1 MRSVRIFSSEQL
13 CAESTASLTGTAAR
27 HIAQVL
33 RMNAGDHLSLFDNSG
48 AEYPATIVA
57 STKSR
62 VDVAVGLALTPPVE
76 SPVHITL
83 WHGLCRGGRMDTVVQ
98 KATELG
104 VTAIQPVVTEHGVVR
119 LDHDRGNK
127 KAEHWRNIA
136 ISACEQSGRVRVPV
150 IFRPQRL
157 SECMHKLP
165 DNSAEQ
171 ARLMFDPAG
180 SPGLPKPA
188 QGAQSLIALTGPEG
202 GFSPA
207 EKDMAINAGFAL
219 VALGPRILRTET
231 APLVA
236 LSLIQSTIGD
246 L

>member
-13 CAESTASLTGTAAR
+13 CAESAASLTGTAAK

-33 RMNAGDHLSLFDNSG
+33 RMNAGDQLSLFDNSG
-48 AEYPATIVA
+48 NEYPATIVS

-62 VDVAVGLALTPPVE
+62 VDVTVGLALAPSVE

-104 VTAIQPVVTEHGVVR
+104 VSAIQPVITEHGVVR
-119 LDHDRGNK
+119 LDSTRGDK
-127 KAEHWRNIA
+127 KADHWRSVA

-150 IFRPQRL
+150 ILSPKRL

-165 DNSAEQ
+165 DNPAEQ

-180 SPGLPKPA
+180 SPGLPKPV

-202 GFSPA
+202 GFSPS
-207 EKDMAINAGFAL
+207 EKDMASNAGFAL

-236 LSLIQSTIGD
+236 LSLIQSSIGD

>member
-1 MRSVRIFSSEQL
+1 
-13 CAESTASLTGTAAR
+13 
-27 HIAQVL
+27 
-33 RMNAGDHLSLFDNSG
+33 MNAGDQLSLFDNSG
-48 AEYPATIVA
+48 NEYPAIIVA

-62 VDVAVGLALTPPVE
+62 VDVTVGLALTPAVE
-76 SPVHITL
+76 SPLHITL

-119 LDHDRGNK
+119 LDNSRGAK
-127 KAEHWRNIA
+127 KVSHWRNIA
-136 ISACEQSGRVRVPV
+136 ISACEQSGRVRVPE
-150 IFRPQRL
+150 ILSPKSL
-157 SECMHKLP
+157 SECMSNQSDNP
-165 DNSAEQ
+165 DKQ
-171 ARLMFDPAG
+171 TRLMFDPAG

-207 EKDMAINAGFAL
+207 EKDMAIDAGFAL